1 VCSDRFQQSTR
12 QAPQGRIGG
21 LSEITIITICMKVK
35 SGLNP
40 LKTAFFLVLIPF
52 SVGHSFGQETSNPR
66 WEFLR
71 TNLDVFPGTEKLFEP
86 DTSLFWRLRPN
97 LKSVRAAER
106 LPDKEFQFSVSTD
119 AKGRRCIPQ
128 PAIVR
133 HTVLFL
139 GDSCTFGIPV
149 NDNEAFPAL
158 VQQKMEGI
166 QSINAGVP
174 GYSAFQG
181 RLFLEGLNSSFRPDI
196 VVVTFW
202 PNDRSV
208 WDHLGDAEH
217 QELIEA
223 EQSGEFSRY
232 RIVRL
237 LRRATPGK
245 RPRLTGEE
253 FADQIRQILR
263 WCRERNSRPIL
274 QIWPAR
280 QQMATTDEIDQQQI
294 LRKIA
299 REDRVPVVD
308 LVPVFRQHRDSI
320 LFVDSVHATKEG
332 YTLVAEAL
340 VPVIRQQL
348 ASKPD
353 PVGHR

>member
-1 VCSDRFQQSTR
+1 MCSDRFQQPTR
-12 QAPQGRIGG
+12 QPLPRDF
-21 LSEITIITICMKVK
+21 SEITSIPVCIKVK
-35 SGLNP
+35 SCLNR
-40 LKTAFFLVLIPF
+40 LKTVLLFFLIPI
-52 SVGHSFGQETSNPR
+52 SVGHGFGQETSNPR

-86 DTSLFWRLRPN
+86 DARLFWRLRSN
-97 LKSVRAAER
+97 LKSLRAAER
-106 LPDKEFQFSVSTD
+106 LPEKEFQFSVSTD
-119 AKGRRCIPQ
+119 ANGRRFIPQ
-128 PAIVR
+128 PPIVR
-133 HTVLFL
+133 DTVLFV

-149 NDNEAFPAL
+149 NDNQAFPAL

-181 RLFLEGLNSSFRPDI
+181 RLFLEGMNSTFRPDV

-217 QELIEA
+217 QELIAA

-245 RPRLTGEE
+245 RPRLTDEE
-253 FADQIRQILR
+253 FADQVRQMLR
-263 WCRERNSRPIL
+263 WCRERGSKPIL
-274 QIWPAR
+274 QVWPAQ
-280 QQMATTDEIDQQQI
+280 QQMSTTDEIDRQQI
-294 LRKIA
+294 LRKIG

-308 LVPVFRQHRDSI
+308 LVPVFRQRRDAN

-332 YTLVAEAL
+332 YALVADTLVQ
-340 VPVIRQQL
+340 VIHQEL
-348 ASKPD
+348 ASKAD
-353 PVGHR
+353 PVGHK

>member
-1 VCSDRFQQSTR
+1 
-12 QAPQGRIGG
+12 
-21 LSEITIITICMKVK
+21 MKVK
-35 SGLNP
+35 SRLSS
-40 LKTAFFLVLIPF
+40 LRTAFFVLLILF
-52 SVGHSFGQETSNPR
+52 SAGHGFCQEISNPR

-86 DTSLFWRLRPN
+86 DARLFWRLRSN
-97 LKSVRAAER
+97 LKSLRAAER
-106 LPDKEFQFSVSTD
+106 LPDKEFPFSVSTD
-119 AKGRRCIPQ
+119 AKGRRFVSQ
-128 PAIVR
+128 PRIVR

-181 RLFLEGLNSSFRPDI
+181 RLCLEGMDSTFRPDV

-217 QELIEA
+217 QELIAA

-245 RPRLTGEE
+245 RPRLTDEE
-253 FADQIRQILR
+253 FADQIRKILA
-263 WCRERNSRPIL
+263 WCRDRGSKPIL
-274 QIWPAR
+274 QIWPAQ
-280 QQMATTDEIDQQQI
+280 QQMATSDEIDQQQI
-294 LRKIA
+294 LRKIG

-308 LVPVFRQHRDSI
+308 LVPLFRQRRDSI

-332 YTLVAEAL
+332 YTLVADAL
-340 VPVIRQQL
+340 VQVIRQEL
-348 ASKPD
+348 ASQAH

>member
-1 VCSDRFQQSTR
+1 
-12 QAPQGRIGG
+12 
-21 LSEITIITICMKVK
+21 M
-35 SGLNP
+35 
-40 LKTAFFLVLIPF
+40 
-52 SVGHSFGQETSNPR
+52 
-66 WEFLR
+66 
-71 TNLDVFPGTEKLFEP
+71 
-86 DTSLFWRLRPN
+86 
-97 LKSVRAAER
+97 
-106 LPDKEFQFSVSTD
+106 
-119 AKGRRCIPQ
+119 
-128 PAIVR
+128 R

-181 RLFLEGLNSSFRPDI
+181 RLFLEGTDSAFRPDV

-217 QELIEA
+217 QELIAA

-245 RPRLTGEE
+245 RPRLTDEE
-253 FADQIRQILR
+253 FAD
-263 WCRERNSRPIL
+263 
-274 QIWPAR
+274 
-280 QQMATTDEIDQQQI
+280 TDSAD
-294 LRKIA
+294 
-299 REDRVPVVD
+299 PS
-308 LVPVFRQHRDSI
+308 LVP
-320 LFVDSVHATKEG
+320 
-332 YTLVAEAL
+332 
-340 VPVIRQQL
+340 
-348 ASKPD
+348 
-353 PVGHR
+353 

>member
-1 VCSDRFQQSTR
+1 VCSNRFQQSTR
-12 QAPQGRIGG
+12 QALPERTGR
-21 LSEITIITICMKVK
+21 LSEIAIITVYMKVK
-35 SGLNP
+35 SCLNR
-40 LKTAFFLVLIPF
+40 LKTVLLFVLIPI
-52 SVGHSFGQETSNPR
+52 SVRHGFAQETSNPR

-71 TNLDVFPGTEKLFEP
+71 TNLDVFPGTEKLFES
-86 DTSLFWRLRPN
+86 DTKLFWRLRPN
-97 LKSVRAAER
+97 LKSVPVAER
-106 LPDKEFQFSVSTD
+106 LPEKEFQFSVSTD
-119 AKGRRCIPQ
+119 AKGRRFIPQ
-128 PAIVR
+128 PGAVR

-149 NDNEAFPAL
+149 NDNETFPAL
-158 VQQKMEGI
+158 VQKRMEGI

-181 RLFLEGLNSSFRPDI
+181 RLFLEGIDSAFRPDV

-217 QELIEA
+217 QELIAA

-245 RPRLTGEE
+245 RPRLTDEE

-263 WCRERNSRPIL
+263 WCRERNSKPIL

-299 REDRVPVVD
+299 TEDRVPVVD
-308 LVPVFRQHRDSI
+308 LVPLFRQRRDSI

-332 YTLVAEAL
+332 YTLVADAL

-353 PVGHR
+353 RVGHR